1 MQSKYQTSIITFQI
15 VWASYPVSNQESSYF
30 EWIPTDNL
38 GIKGY
43 IPASLDRDP
52 GSIMHTSWAFFLVVV
67 AKGGFAH
74 F

>member
-1 MQSKYQTSIITFQI
+1 M
-15 VWASYPVSNQESSYF
+15 SNPESSYF
-30 EWIPTDNL
+30 EWIPKDNL

-52 GSIMHTSWAFFLVVV
+52 GSILHTSWTFFLVVV
-67 AKGGFAH
+67 AKGGFAY